1 MFVLD
6 HVNYARWLPVFL
18 ADRKLLPENKSLFQE
33 FCWSNLTISKSDRIF
48 TNMGFD
54 QAHEQNKKNV
64 KADSGTIGI
73 LDNEATLVE
82 WAVSGPQISVMLQKT
97 FSNDEKNDLNFH
109 DHHDDTDTY
118 EKQFREDWNML
129 TENFALSSNPFSEPA
144 GNLINIVSRV
154 FVSEQ
159 AELSIRTVE
168 QRTD

>member
-1 MFVLD
+1 
-6 HVNYARWLPVFL
+6 
-18 ADRKLLPENKSLFQE
+18 
-33 FCWSNLTISKSDRIF
+33 
-48 TNMGFD
+48 MGFD

-64 KADSGTIGI
+64 KADSGAIGI

-82 WAVSGPQISVMLQKT
+82 WAVSGPQISVMLQKI

-109 DHHDDTDTY
+109 YHHDDTDTY
-118 EKQFREDWNML
+118 EKQFREYWNML
-129 TENFALSSNPFSEPA
+129 TENFALSRNPFSEPE

-154 FVSEQ
+154 FVSGQ